1 VEESSDKV
9 SANGPGRRRLLHTQ
23 AMSDR
28 DDRLPPARWESW
40 NPVTGCTKVSEGCRH
55 CYAERFAERW
65 RGIAGHHYELGF
77 DLQLR
82 PERLE
87 LPLHW
92 RRPRR
97 VFVDSMSDLF
107 HEGIPDDYV
116 RAVFAVME
124 RAPQHVFHVLTK
136 RPERLL
142 ALASSLP
149 WPANVWMGVTVESG
163 RYAARADALRRVPA
177 AVRHISAEPL
187 LGPLDALDLTGI
199 DLVIAG
205 GESGPGRRPPRPD
218 WLRGLRDRCLAAGV
232 AFTFKGWGGAAQAT
246 GGRMLD
252 GREWQQSPPS
262 TTTGDGAPVQGSL
275 F

>member
-1 VEESSDKV
+1 
-9 SANGPGRRRLLHTQ
+9 
-23 AMSDR
+23 MSDPQ
-28 DDRLPPARWESW
+28 DRHPPEKWESW
-40 NPVTGCTKVSEGCRH
+40 NPVTGCTRVSEGCRH

-65 RGIAGHHYELGF
+65 RGIAGHHYERGF

-107 HEGIPDDYV
+107 HEDIPDDYV

-136 RPERLL
+136 RHERLL
-142 ALASSLP
+142 ALAPSLP
-149 WPANVWMGVTVESG
+149 WPDNVWMGVTVESG
-163 RYAARADALRRVPA
+163 LYAARADALRRVPA

-199 DLVIAG
+199 SLVIAG
-205 GESGPGRRPPRPD
+205 GESGLGRRPAQPD
-218 WLRGLRDRCLAAGV
+218 WLRGLRDRCVAAGV
-232 AFTFKGWGGAAQAT
+232 AFTFKGWGGRSQAT
-246 GGRMLD
+246 GGRLLD
-252 GREWQQSPPS
+252 GREWQQSPPLVA
-262 TTTGDGAPVQGSL
+262 TGDEPPAQGAL

>member
-1 VEESSDKV
+1 
-9 SANGPGRRRLLHTQ
+9 
-23 AMSDR
+23 MSEH
-28 DDRLPPARWESW
+28 DDCAPPARWESW
-40 NPVTGCTKVSEGCRH
+40 NPATGCTKVSEGCRH

-65 RGIAGHHYELGF
+65 RGIAGHHYEHGF

-124 RAPQHVFHVLTK
+124 RAPRHVFHVLTK
-136 RPERLL
+136 RPERML
-142 ALASSLP
+142 ALAPSLP
-149 WPANVWMGVTVESG
+149 WPDNVWMGVTVESG
-163 RYAARADALRRVPA
+163 PYAARADALRRVPA

-187 LGPLDALDLTGI
+187 LGPLDALDLAAI
-199 DLVIAG
+199 HLVIAG
-205 GESGPGRRPPRPD
+205 GESGAGRRPPRAD
-218 WLRGLRDRCLAAGV
+218 WLRGLRDRCVAAGV
-232 AFTFKGWGGAAQAT
+232 AFTFKGWGGRGQAA
-246 GGRMLD
+246 GGRLLD
-252 GREWQQSPPS
+252 GREWCESPAVA
-262 TTTGDGAPVQGSL
+262 TDDECAVQEAL

>member
-1 VEESSDKV
+1 M
-9 SANGPGRRRLLHTQ
+9 AAIAHGRAQ
-23 AMSDR
+23 VMSDR
-28 DDRLPPARWESW
+28 AGRSFDDRLPPTRWESW

-65 RGIAGHHYELGF
+65 RGIPGHHYEHGF

-92 RRPRR
+92 RQPRR

-107 HEGIPDDYV
+107 HGRIPDEYV
-116 RAVFAVME
+116 RAVFEVME
-124 RAPQHVFHVLTK
+124 RAPRHVFHVLTK

-142 ALASSLP
+142 ELAPSLP
-149 WPANVWMGVTVESG
+149 WPPNVWMGVTVE
-163 RYAARADALRRVPA
+163 RADYAARADALRRVPA

-187 LGPLDALDLTGI
+187 LGPLDALDLADI

-205 GESGPGRRPPRPD
+205 GESGAERRPPQAD
-218 WLRGLRDRCLAAGV
+218 WLRHLHDRCVAAGV
-232 AFTFKGWGGAAQAT
+232 AFTFKGWGGRGQRD
-246 GGRMLD
+246 GGRLLD
-252 GREWQQSPPS
+252 GREWQESPAVVA
-262 TTTGDGAPVQGSL
+262 GAEDAASPAQEAL

>member
-1 VEESSDKV
+1 
-9 SANGPGRRRLLHTQ
+9 
-23 AMSDR
+23 MSGAR
-28 DDRLPPARWESW
+28 DDAPPAHWESW

-65 RGIAGHHYELGF
+65 RGIPGHPYENGF

-82 PERLE
+82 PQRLE
-87 LPLHW
+87 VPLHW
-92 RRPRR
+92 RQPRR

-107 HEGIPDDYV
+107 HEQVPDDYV

-136 RPERLL
+136 RHERML
-142 ALASSLP
+142 ALAPSLP

-163 RYAARADALRRVPA
+163 PHAARADALRRVPA
-177 AVRHISAEPL
+177 AVRHVSAEPL

-199 DLVIAG
+199 SLVIAG
-205 GESGPGRRPPRPD
+205 GESGPGRRPPQPD
-218 WLRGLRDRCLAAGV
+218 WLRGLRDRCLAADV
-232 AFTFKGWGGAAQAT
+232 AFSFKGWGGASQAT
-246 GGRMLD
+246 GGRLLD
-252 GREWQQSPPS
+252 GVVWDQTPCLA
-262 TTTGDGAPVQGSL
+262 TALCGPVQEPL

>member
-1 VEESSDKV
+1 
-9 SANGPGRRRLLHTQ
+9 
-23 AMSDR
+23 MSEH
-28 DDRLPPARWESW
+28 DDCAPPARWESW
-40 NPVTGCTKVSEGCRH
+40 NPATGCTKVSEGCRH

-65 RGIAGHHYELGF
+65 RGIAGHHYEHGF

-107 HEGIPDDYV
+107 HEDIPDDYV

-136 RPERLL
+136 RPARLL

-149 WPANVWMGVTVESG
+149 WPVNVWMGVTVESG
-163 RYAARADALRRVPA
+163 RYEARADALRRVPA
-177 AVRHISAEPL
+177 AVRHVSAEPL

-199 DLVIAG
+199 HLVVAG
-205 GESGPGRRPPRPD
+205 GESGPGRRPPQPD
-218 WLRGLRDRCLAAGV
+218 WLRGLRDRCLTAGV
-232 AFTFKGWGGAAQAT
+232 AFTFKGWGGAAQAA
-246 GGRMLD
+246 GGRLLD
-252 GREWQQSPPS
+252 GREWQQSPPLAVN
-262 TTTGDGAPVQGSL
+262 GDGAPPQGAL

>member
-1 VEESSDKV
+1 
-9 SANGPGRRRLLHTQ
+9 
-23 AMSDR
+23 MSEREDR
-28 DDRLPPARWESW
+28 APPPKWESW
-40 NPVTGCTKVSEGCRH
+40 NPVTGCTRVSEGCRH

-65 RGIAGHHYELGF
+65 RGNPGHHYEHGF

-92 RRPRR
+92 KRPRR

-107 HEGIPDDYV
+107 HEQIPDDYV
-116 RAVFAVME
+116 RAVFGVMQ

-136 RPERLL
+136 RPARML
-142 ALASSLP
+142 ALAPSLP
-149 WPANVWMGVTVESG
+149 WPANVWMGVTVEDG
-163 RYAARADALRRVPA
+163 PYAARADALRRVPA
-177 AVRHISAEPL
+177 AVRHVSAEPL
-187 LGPLDALDLTGI
+187 LGPLDALDLTAI

-205 GESGPGRRPPRPD
+205 GESGPRRRPPQPD

-232 AFTFKGWGGAAQAT
+232 AFAFKGWGGASQET
-246 GGRMLD
+246 GGRLLD
-252 GREWQQSPPS
+252 GREWRQSPPLPAAH
-262 TTTGDGAPVQGSL
+262 GEPAQPAL

>member
-1 VEESSDKV
+1 VDAETE
-9 SANGPGRRRLLHTQ
+9 R
-23 AMSDR
+23 M
-28 DDRLPPARWESW
+28 PPAQWESW

-65 RGIAGHHYELGF
+65 RGIPGHHYERGF

-82 PERLE
+82 PQRLE
-87 LPLHW
+87 VPLHW
-92 RRPRR
+92 NKPRR

-136 RPERLL
+136 RHERMLRL
-142 ALASSLP
+142 APSLP
-149 WPANVWMGVTVESG
+149 WPANVWLGVTVESG
-163 RYAARADALRRVPA
+163 RHALRADALRRVPA
-177 AVRHISAEPL
+177 AIRHVSAEPL
-187 LGPLDALDLTGI
+187 LGPLDALDLADI
-199 DLVIAG
+199 DLVVAG
-205 GESGPGRRPPRPD
+205 GESGPDRRPPQPD

-232 AFTFKGWGGAAQAT
+232 AFTFKGWGGYGQSA
-246 GGRMLD
+246 GGRLLD
-252 GREWQQSPPS
+252 GVEWNQSPPV
-262 TTTGDGAPVQGSL
+262 TAAPSDPPQVPL

>member
-1 VEESSDKV
+1 MN
-9 SANGPGRRRLLHTQ
+9 ALG
-23 AMSDR
+23 
-28 DDRLPPARWESW
+28 DRLPPVRWESW

-65 RGIAGHHYELGF
+65 RGIPGHHYEHGF

-82 PERLE
+82 PERLD

-92 RRPRR
+92 RLPRR
-97 VFVDSMSDLF
+97 VFVDSMGDLF
-107 HEGIPDDYV
+107 HERIPDEYV
-116 RAVFAVME
+116 RAVFDIMV

-136 RPERLL
+136 RPDRML
-142 ALASSLP
+142 ALAPSLP

-163 RYAARADALRRVPA
+163 EYAARAEALRRVPA

-187 LGPLDALDLTGI
+187 LGPLDALDLTQI

-205 GESGPGRRPPRPD
+205 GESGAGHRPPQPD
-218 WLRGLRDRCLAAGV
+218 WLRSLRDRCIADGV
-232 AFTFKGWGGAAQAT
+232 AFSFKGWGGRGQRD
-246 GGRMLD
+246 GGRVLD
-252 GREWQQSPPS
+252 GREWSESPS
-262 TTTGDGAPVQGSL
+262 MVAGDDDGPAQTAL